1 MRRFSSQY
9 LITNTG
15 PVLKRA
21 IVTTDDDGLIT
32 SIEDTGGDLKE
43 SQSIEFHNGIIIP
56 GFANCHCHLELSHMK
71 GIIPGGTGLGNFI
84 EKLKFSRDVA
94 RNEIISASLSADNTM
109 YRNGVVIC
117 ADICNTS
124 HTFSIKQESRIKY
137 HNLIEIFGI
146 DPAKAEK
153 RLNEA
158 LVVAQEASAA
168 ALEYNLTPHS
178 SYSVSLSLFRLI
190 KKLTEGNNL
199 TSFHFMETGAEKD
212 FLEKHSGPL
221 IEAYKRAGLLQ
232 GEPDSAPDHATIVL
246 DEITS
251 SGNLILVHN
260 TFTDKETIN
269 KVKRRKNLF
278 WCLCPGSNLYIEQTL
293 PPVRLLLEENCKIVI
308 GTDSLASNDTLNIL
322 DELKILQLN
331 FPDLQLTDLIKWST
345 INGAAALGEEKDYGS
360 IEPGK
365 KPGLMLIENA
375 DLRSFKLTQE
385 STVTRL
391 I

>member
-21 IVTTDDDGLIT
+21 IVTTDDEGLIT

-94 RNEIISASLSADNTM
+94 RNEIISASLSADDTM

-199 TSFHFMETGAEKD
+199 TSFHFMETSAEKD
-212 FLEKHSGPL
+212 FLEKHSGLL

-293 PPVRLLLEENCKIVI
+293 PPVRLLMEENCKIVI
-308 GTDSLASNDTLNIL
+308 GTDSLASND
-322 DELKILQLN
+322 
-331 FPDLQLTDLIKWST
+331 
-345 INGAAALGEEKDYGS
+345 
-360 IEPGK
+360 
-365 KPGLMLIENA
+365 
-375 DLRSFKLTQE
+375 KL
-385 STVTRL
+385 
-391 I
+391 